1 MTWVETEVENHRSEL
16 LVILAGYEGPME
28 NLLDAD
34 PGLRRRFSTRL
45 LLPNYSGK
53 ELAKIAK
60 LEAKR
65 KGLLFEEGLE
75 ENLGKYI
82 EFAHFDDM
90 EDQNGGLAVNL
101 VERALERLADR
112 LINQDLPDEEIR
124 KLGRTFTA
132 ADFDIDFTKNIST
145 TMKKKRSS
153 SRKHGCKHNA
163 CDVSDNNHNHNY
175 PRNQPVAPN
184 SNLTVFAPPI
194 LTVRTRPP
202 RVKKTPGG
210 GGSNSRVKEAPT
222 QEQVEE
228 EYEEEEEE
236 EEEEDRKEMT
246 EAEAL
251 EKLKEI
257 GVCPQSYQ
265 WIRGIYENQTC
276 QKCNC
281 PFNNGYRCAG
291 GTHYVCISCVNSA

>member
-1 MTWVETEVENHRSEL
+1 MDLSTCLRS
-16 LVILAGYEGPME
+16 I
-28 NLLDAD
+28 
-34 PGLRRRFSTRL
+34 
-45 LLPNYSGK
+45 
-53 ELAKIAK
+53 
-60 LEAKR
+60 
-65 KGLLFEEGLE
+65 
-75 ENLGKYI
+75 
-82 EFAHFDDM
+82 
-90 EDQNGGLAVNL
+90 
-101 VERALERLADR
+101 
-112 LINQDLPDEEIR
+112 
-124 KLGRTFTA
+124 
-132 ADFDIDFTKNIST
+132 
-145 TMKKKRSS
+145 
-153 SRKHGCKHNA
+153 
-163 CDVSDNNHNHNY
+163 
-175 PRNQPVAPN
+175 
-184 SNLTVFAPPI
+184 
-194 LTVRTRPP
+194 
-202 RVKKTPGG
+202 KTPGG